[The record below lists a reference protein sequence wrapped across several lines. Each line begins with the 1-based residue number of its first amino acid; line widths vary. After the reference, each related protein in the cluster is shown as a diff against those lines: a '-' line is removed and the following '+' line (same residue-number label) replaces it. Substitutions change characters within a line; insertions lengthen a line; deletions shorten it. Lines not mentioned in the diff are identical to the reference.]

1 MFKGRSPVGTIHCR
15 FANSPAFIGSLVN
28 ENCCIVGGTEGG
40 GSMYGRV
47 MTGVSCTSRVPT
59 CFDVDGSAA
68 LLFFFLFFFFLFC
81 WTNERRKE
89 NEGSRSINP
98 SMYAYVDSGTRYSVQ
113 HSIRKREDALNFS
126 YGRCA

>member
-1 MFKGRSPVGTIHCR
+1 
-15 FANSPAFIGSLVN
+15 
-28 ENCCIVGGTEGG
+28 
-40 GSMYGRV
+40 MYGRV

-59 CFDVDGSAA
+59 CFDVDGSARSP
-68 LLFFFLFFFFLFC
+68 LFFFFLFC
-81 WTNERRKE
+81 CYWTNERRKE